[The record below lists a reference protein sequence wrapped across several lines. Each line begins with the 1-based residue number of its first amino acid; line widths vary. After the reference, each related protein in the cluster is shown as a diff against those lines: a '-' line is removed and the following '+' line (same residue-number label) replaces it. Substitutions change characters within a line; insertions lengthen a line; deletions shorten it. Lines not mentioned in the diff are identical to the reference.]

1 MADMKVC
8 QIDTRKLWLSQKE
21 AAKYLGVSKDWLRDR
36 RNEGKLHYS
45 VVGNTIFYIKSEI
58 DNIVISGAISGK
70 QFFKKATLYK
80 SSEAFRT
87 L

>member
-1 MADMKVC
+1 MKVC
-8 QIDTRKLWLSQKE
+8 QVDTRKLWLSQKE

-58 DNIVISGAISGK
+58 DNLVISGAISGK
-70 QFFKKATLYK
+70 QFFVKQRI
-80 SSEAFRT
+80 SSGTPRT

>member
-1 MADMKVC
+1 MNNTEMKVC

-58 DNIVISGAISGK
+58 DKLIVSGAISGRSLFLK
-70 QFFKKATLYK
+70 QTQQHLK
-80 SSEAFRT
+80 
-87 L
+87 